1 MCHTGI
7 FMCSLSS
14 GQSLVIGPAAV
25 EYLFEVWLCDFV
37 LHNVRSLLLRKHTAI
52 CLRFE
57 CVGYGHVT
65 GTRLFCFRRQLYFP
79 CRTWKSFIVHSL
91 LRFVVS
97 ELVIYYL
104 VCGECEVKAFLTES
118 HKSI

>member
-37 LHNVRSLLLRKHTAI
+37 VAQRVFPASQKAHSHLPAI
-52 CLRFE
+52 
-57 CVGYGHVT
+57 
-65 GTRLFCFRRQLYFP
+65 
-79 CRTWKSFIVHSL
+79 
-91 LRFVVS
+91 
-97 ELVIYYL
+97 
-104 VCGECEVKAFLTES
+104 
-118 HKSI
+118 

>member
-7 FMCSLSS
+7 FMCSRSL

-37 LHNVRSLLLRKHTAI
+37 LPNVCSLLLRKHTAI

-65 GTRLFCFRRQLYFP
+65 DTRLFCFRR
-79 CRTWKSFIVHSL
+79 
-91 LRFVVS
+91 
-97 ELVIYYL
+97 
-104 VCGECEVKAFLTES
+104 
-118 HKSI
+118 